1 MMGLTNLNDVLRVLV
16 NLNCGMGLT
25 LIEVQC
31 NDLHVETG
39 IFTVHQ
45 KYN

>member
-16 NLNCGMGLT
+16 NPMCGMALT
-25 LIEVQC
+25 FIEVQC
-31 NDLHVETG
+31 NDLHVEIG